1 MPHKIPNNWESKK
14 LGALADFIN
23 GRAFKPSDWETAG
36 LPIIRIQNLNGSLEF
51 NHYAKPVVSRY
62 YVNSGDLL
70 FSWSGSRGTSF
81 GPFLWRHRKGILN
94 QHIFRVVSN
103 AGVDKHFL
111 YHQLKRITEMI
122 EMRAHGSAGLVHV
135 TKNELTKFSIDL
147 PMNINEQI
155 EIARILTT
163 WDQAIETLGKLI
175 DAKAKFKKCLM
186 QKLLTGAKR
195 LPGFSDKWEVKRL
208 GEIAEVKDGTHQTP
222 RYVTHGIPFYSVE
235 NVTNNNFTDTKYISE
250 EEHNFLT
257 KNFRI
262 EKGDILMTRI
272 GSIGDCKLID
282 WKVNASF
289 YVSLA
294 LLKIKSNASS
304 EFIFHYS
311 KSDSFK
317 KQAEIRSL
325 QWAIPKKINLGEI
338 SEIRIFIPPTVRE
351 QTAIAKI
358 LTTVDIEIEYL
369 KHKLDLFS
377 SQKNGLMQKLLTG
390 KIRIKGVTQ

>member
-1 MPHKIPNNWESKK
+1 MPHKIPNDWESKK
-14 LGALADFIN
+14 LGDIADFIN
-23 GRAFKPSDWETAG
+23 GRAFKPSDWETTG
-36 LPIIRIQNLNGSLEF
+36 LPIIRIQNLNGSLDF
-51 NHYAKPVVSRY
+51 NYYAKSVVSRY

-81 GPFLWRHRKGILN
+81 GPFLWSNRKGILN
-94 QHIFRVVSN
+94 QHIFRVVVN
-103 AGVDKHFL
+103 NGIDKLFL

-147 PMNINEQI
+147 PRYINEQI
-155 EIARILTT
+155 EIARILTI
-163 WDQAIETLGKLI
+163 WDQAIKTLDKLI
-175 DAKAKFKKCLM
+175 DAKARFKKCLM

-195 LPGFSDKWEVKRL
+195 LPGFNDKWQLRKV

-222 RYVTHGIPFYSVE
+222 KYVTRGIPFYSVE
-235 NVTNNNFTDTKYISE
+235 NVTSNNFIDTKYISE

-257 KNFRI
+257 KSFRI

-282 WKVNASF
+282 WDVNASF

-304 EFIFHYS
+304 DFIFHYS
-311 KSDSFK
+311 KGDFFK
-317 KQAEIRSL
+317 RQAEARSL
-325 QWAIPKKINLGEI
+325 RWAVPKKINLGEI
-338 SEIRIFIPPTVRE
+338 SEIKIFIPSTVEE
-351 QTAIAKI
+351 QTAIANI
-358 LTTVDIEIEYL
+358 LTTADFEIDCL
-369 KHKLDLFS
+369 KRKLALFTV
-377 SQKNGLMQKLLTG
+377 QKQGLTQKLLTG
-390 KIRIKGVTQ
+390 KVRINT